1 MKRNICILLLSIIF
15 NFSYGQ
21 THFADKHADY
31 ADILLKCITADLLQ
45 LDIPI
50 DAGKSAEPIIIK
62 YWHPLVHPIDID
74 FNSQGIKILFVLMNI
89 QSESDEKAYFLFKK
103 LEFMNEIAL
112 VNFDYVYYDSGSKLT
127 MSVMQQLEKTTGK
140 WLITK
145 TNILNNN

>member
-1 MKRNICILLLSIIF
+1 MKRSICIVLLSIIF

-31 ADILLKCITADLLQ
+31 ADILLKCVTADLLQ

-50 DAGKSAEPIIIK
+50 DSSKSTEPIIIK

-103 LEFMNEIAL
+103 FEFINEIAS
-112 VNFDYVYYDSGSKLT
+112 VNFNYVYYDSGSKVT
-127 MSVMQQLEKTTGK
+127 ISVMLLLEKTAGK
-140 WLITK
+140 WVITK
-145 TNILNNN
+145 TERLKNN